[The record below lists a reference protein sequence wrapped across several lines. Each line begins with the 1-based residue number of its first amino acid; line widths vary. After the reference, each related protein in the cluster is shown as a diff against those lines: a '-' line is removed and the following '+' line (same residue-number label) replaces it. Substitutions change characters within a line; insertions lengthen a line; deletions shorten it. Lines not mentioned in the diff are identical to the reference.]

1 MGQEGPGGVLW
12 HRPQVARF
20 AKGRKLCVE
29 CVMPNV
35 SLSTIHFDVAMC
47 QSINLAL
54 LAVLHVPTAA

>member
-1 MGQEGPGGVLW
+1 MGHEGPGGVLW

-35 SLSTIHFDVAMC
+35 SLSTVRVQHC
-47 QSINLAL
+47 L
-54 LAVLHVPTAA
+54 VLVVTNGKWQT